1 MKVLHSWLQDYI
13 KEELPTAADLA
24 DRLTMHAFEVESV
37 IEIDGDW
44 IIDIDVLPNRAA
56 DALSHIGIAR
66 EIATLFNLTL
76 TLPATELT
84 PADFLSADLVEL
96 TVAPLVRRASKRV
109 ARQVVI
115 GPSTDLIKTRL
126 ERLGQRSINNVV
138 DITNYVMLETGQPVH
153 AFDYDKLAG
162 ETSKSLA
169 IRLALDGERITL
181 LDGEEYKLDPSM
193 LVIADSEKALDV
205 AGIKGGQ
212 KSAIGSDT
220 TRVLL
225 SVCNFNPSNIRRTS
239 HKLGLRTDASKR
251 FENDLSPSVVQ
262 FAMARFSYLLAEH
275 AHAELSSDVIDVYP
289 RQAAPYKVGVSVKEI
304 NQLLGTSLSDKEVGQ
319 ILHRLNF
326 VYEEV
331 KPIDRVLELAL
342 QLLDKPYKYGASI
355 SYDAPETFDCSSF
368 TSYLFAQAG
377 VAIPRVTID
386 QFVFGAPVE
395 EKDLEAGDLV
405 FGVNQSAETEEF
417 ERISDGAI
425 VEQASIHYETKEYM
439 RGTPVAAGV
448 NHCGMYLGNGKVI
461 HASGQW
467 HKGKVVVEDM
477 KGEEDFGFKQIVG
490 FRRISD
496 ARERFVVTVPE
507 YRRDIRRSAD
517 LVEEIGRVYGY
528 EKITGVLPSS
538 LGKSVLVNKEFY
550 YGNIIRDI
558 LLNAGWSE
566 VMTYAFT
573 DQGEIAVRNP
583 LARDKKFL
591 RSSLQSGLEKS
602 LDFNSKNRDLLGVA
616 EVKLFELGHVFTKE
630 REFLALGLAAEK
642 KESVAQARELIAAGL
657 GISFPEDDMNVW
669 EIDLDTVLDGL
680 AADIEYRAFTSGS
693 VLSFQ
698 PFSSYPPVLRDIAVW
713 VPEAVAKLE
722 LEQFIKEQAGNLLV
736 QTRQFDEYH
745 KDDRVSYAFRLAFQS
760 PERTLSDAEVGEVM
774 DRVTAAINKQEGW
787 SVR

>member
-1 MKVLHSWLQDYI
+1 
-13 KEELPTAADLA
+13 
-24 DRLTMHAFEVESV
+24 
-37 IEIDGDW
+37 
-44 IIDIDVLPNRAA
+44 
-56 DALSHIGIAR
+56 
-66 EIATLFNLTL
+66 
-76 TLPATELT
+76 
-84 PADFLSADLVEL
+84 
-96 TVAPLVRRASKRV
+96 
-109 ARQVVI
+109 
-115 GPSTDLIKTRL
+115 
-126 ERLGQRSINNVV
+126 
-138 DITNYVMLETGQPVH
+138 
-153 AFDYDKLAG
+153 
-162 ETSKSLA
+162 
-169 IRLALDGERITL
+169 
-181 LDGEEYKLDPSM
+181 
-193 LVIADSEKALDV
+193 
-205 AGIKGGQ
+205 
-212 KSAIGSDT
+212 
-220 TRVLL
+220 
-225 SVCNFNPSNIRRTS
+225 
-239 HKLGLRTDASKR
+239 
-251 FENDLSPSVVQ
+251 
-262 FAMARFSYLLAEH
+262 
-275 AHAELSSDVIDVYP
+275 
-289 RQAAPYKVGVSVKEI
+289 
-304 NQLLGTSLSDKEVGQ
+304 
-319 ILHRLNF
+319 
-326 VYEEV
+326 
-331 KPIDRVLELAL
+331 
-342 QLLDKPYKYGASI
+342 
-355 SYDAPETFDCSSF
+355 
-368 TSYLFAQAG
+368 
-377 VAIPRVTID
+377 
-386 QFVFGAPVE
+386 
-395 EKDLEAGDLV
+395 
-405 FGVNQSAETEEF
+405 
-417 ERISDGAI
+417 
-425 VEQASIHYETKEYM
+425 
-439 RGTPVAAGV
+439 
-448 NHCGMYLGNGKVI
+448 
-461 HASGQW
+461 
-467 HKGKVVVEDM
+467 M